1 MYQKEPQGSIFPG
14 HPGAESYPNSWKKQW
29 LKKLS
34 QHYPPPSLP
43 TATTSSQDH
52 SYSRP
57 TPRIPGQNSD
67 NPQPHFPNT
76 HRKTTT
82 LSLLYS
88 SYTPRTPPR
97 PPRSLGRIPIT
108 PNPISPTLTGKLPP
122 CPFPILPAGLL
133 DAVSL

>member
-88 SYTPRTPPR
+88 SDR
-97 PPRSLGRIPIT
+97 PLGRR
-108 PNPISPTLTGKLPP
+108 LAK
-122 CPFPILPAGLL
+122 FLL
-133 DAVSL
+133 KRVTSEGQLKASLQLRKGFKHYPRR